1 MKTKNTESNPLTVAN
16 IKFLSLGPADTLT
29 FSLYGAGCSY
39 FSIHSNTGIVS
50 LTQALD
56 YEQDSQIILTILVND
71 GRGGLATTTLTVNIN
86 DLNDVPV
93 FQGTPYNTFV
103 CENLPDSTSVL
114 QITATD
120 QDSND
125 TLTYALSG
133 TNSSHFQISSATGL
147 ILTSQELDYEVL
159 SYYSLTVSVSDGSI
173 TVSQPLTITI
183 TDTNDSPAF
192 LDTPYSVQVNENDI
206 SALAFT
212 VNATDPDNDTL
223 HFTLS
228 GSRSSHF
235 TIHSLTGLVT
245 LTQALNFE
253 DAAIYVLTVA
263 ASDGESSVNVTTL
276 TVEAIDQNDSPY
288 FINTPSSV
296 AIDEN
301 AGIGTQVV
309 LASASDEDENSTLA
323 YILSGTNSS
332 DFAISNTGILTT
344 TSEINFES
352 CSSYSLTISVSDG
365 TTTVTTPLTVTVN
378 DINDSPVFSNASYS
392 LTVNEGVT
400 SSVSILQVSASDQDN
415 DTIVYS
421 FVGITS
427 SDFTVNSANGVVST
441 ASVLDY
447 EKTPSY
453 VLTVQADDG
462 NGGKTL
468 SSITVT
474 LNDLNDEAPT
484 FTSASFNG
492 HVTENAVIGYSVMTV
507 TASDE
512 DAADSSLAYSLSG
525 TNSSHFT
532 VTSGGLIQTGSDID
546 YEAVQ
551 GYSLTLTATDS
562 ANNTG
567 TTTIIITVIN
577 EIDNDPVFSSA
588 SFSASVAEDGSPG
601 TSVARITASDA
612 DLGDAVTYA
621 LSGELLTC
629 VSFCLLLFCSCRR
642 YAIFCIYNV
651 MQV

>member
-1 MKTKNTESNPLTVAN
+1 MNV
-16 IKFLSLGPADTLT
+16 
-29 FSLYGAGCSY
+29 
-39 FSIHSNTGIVS
+39 
-50 LTQALD
+50 
-56 YEQDSQIILTILVND
+56 
-71 GRGGLATTTLTVNIN
+71 N
-86 DLNDVPV
+86 DLNDAPV
-93 FQGTPYNTFV
+93 FQGTPYDTIV

-133 TNSSHFQISSATGL
+133 TNSFHFQISSSTGL
-147 ILTSQELDYEVL
+147 VLTTQELDYEVL
-159 SYYSLTVSVSDGSI
+159 SFYSLTVSVSDGSA

-183 TDTNDSPAF
+183 TNANDFPTL
-192 LDTPYSVQVNENDI
+192 LDAPYSIQVNENDI
-206 SALAFT
+206 SALDFS
-212 VNATDPDNDTL
+212 VNASDPDNNTL

-253 DAAIYVLTVA
+253 DAAIYVLTVTV
-263 ASDGESSVNVTTL
+263 SDGEGGVNVTTL
-276 TVEAIDQNDSPY
+276 TVEVTDQNDTPS
-288 FINTPSSV
+288 FSNTPFSA

-301 AGIGTQVV
+301 IDIGTQVV
-309 LASASDEDENSTLA
+309 LASALDEDENSTLT
-323 YILSGTNSS
+323 YTLSGANSS
-332 DFAISNTGILTT
+332 DFAISITGIISTAG
-344 TSEINFES
+344 EINFES
-352 CSSYSLTISVSDG
+352 CSSYSLTISISDG

-378 DINDSPVFSNASYS
+378 DINDPPVFSNASYS

-415 DTIVYS
+415 DIIVYS

-453 VLTVQADDG
+453 ALTVQADDG

-474 LNDLNDEAPT
+474 LTDLNDEAPT
-484 FTSASFNG
+484 FNSASYNG
-492 HVTENAVIGYSVMTV
+492 HVTENVVIGSSVMTV
-507 TASDE
+507 TASDG
-512 DAADSSLAYSLSG
+512 DAADSSLAYLLSG
-525 TNSSHFT
+525 SNSSHFT
-532 VTSGGLIQTGSDID
+532 VTGSGLIQTGSDID
-546 YEAVQ
+546 YESVQ

-577 EIDNDPVFSSA
+577 QIDNDPVFSSA
-588 SFSASVAEDGSPG
+588 SFSASVTEDASPG
-601 TSVARITASDA
+601 TSVVRITASDA
-612 DLGDAVTYA
+612 DLGDVITYA
-621 LSGELLTC
+621 LSGKLTKP
-629 VSFCLLLFCSCRR
+629 
-642 YAIFCIYNV
+642 
-651 MQV
+651 

>member
-1 MKTKNTESNPLTVAN
+1 MLLPFFN
-16 IKFLSLGPADTLT
+16 IDFLSSGPADTLT
-29 FSLYGAGCSY
+29 FSIYGAGCSS
-39 FSIHSNTGIVS
+39 FSVHTNTGVLS
-50 LTQALD
+50 LTQALV
-56 YEQDSQIILTILVND
+56 YEQDSQIILTVQVSD
-71 GRGGLATTTLTVNIN
+71 GRGGLATTTLTVNVN
-86 DLNDVPV
+86 DLNDLPV
-93 FQGTPYNTFV
+93 FQGTPYNTIA

-120 QDSND
+120 QDSSD

-133 TNSSHFQISSATGL
+133 TNSSHFQISSSTGL
-147 ILTSQELDYEVL
+147 ILTAQELDYEVL
-159 SYYSLTVSVSDGSI
+159 SFYSLTVSVSDGST

-183 TDTNDSPAF
+183 TDANDSPSF
-192 LDTPYSVQVNENDI
+192 LDAPYSVQVNENDI
-206 SALAFT
+206 SALDFS
-212 VNATDPDNDTL
+212 VNASDPDNDTL

-235 TIHSLTGLVT
+235 TINSLTGLVT
-245 LTQALNFE
+245 LTQSLNFE
-253 DAAIYVLTVA
+253 DATIFVLTVTV
-263 ASDGESSVNVTTL
+263 SDGDGGVNVSTL
-276 TVEAIDQNDSPY
+276 TVEVIDQNDSPS
-288 FINTPSSV
+288 FSNTPFSA

-301 AGIGTQVV
+301 IDIGTQVV
-309 LASASDEDENSTLA
+309 LASALDEDENSTLTYA
-323 YILSGTNSS
+323 LAGANSS
-332 DFAISNTGILTT
+332 DFAISITGIISTAG
-344 TSEINFES
+344 EINFES

-378 DINDSPVFSNASYS
+378 DMNDPPMFSNASYS
-392 LTVNEGVT
+392 LTVNEGVS

-441 ASVLDY
+441 AVVLDY

-453 VLTVQADDG
+453 ALTVQADDG

-474 LNDLNDEAPT
+474 ITDLNDEAPT
-484 FTSASFNG
+484 FNSASYNG
-492 HVTENAVIGYSVMTV
+492 HVTENAVIGSSVMTV
-507 TASDE
+507 TASDG

-532 VTSGGLIQTGSDID
+532 VTGSGLIQTGSDID
-546 YEAVQ
+546 YESVQ

-577 EIDNDPVFSSA
+577 EIDNDPLFSSA
-588 SFSASVAEDGSPG
+588 SFSASVAEDASPG
-601 TSVARITASDA
+601 TSVVRITASDA
-612 DLGDAVTYA
+612 DLGDVITYA
-621 LSGELLTC
+621 LSGNLTKT
-629 VSFCLLLFCSCRR
+629 
-642 YAIFCIYNV
+642 
-651 MQV
+651 